1 MIDATPHVPTAPAP
15 TLTAPTVEPH
25 TKNGLSTSE
34 AATITGWIKEDLASG
49 KMTQAQADQAFAE
62 LNTPMEQRGPDTRT
76 HEEKELDK
84 HFPPGKQSDYRIA
97 YGLPG
102 QDVPMTPELK
112 QFDTT
117 TRTWLSEA
125 QFPRDVG
132 NSLVTAIAKT
142 AQHTK
147 DMTPDQLGHY
157 GYAEFAKLERAYGD
171 TLDDKLRAAGQMVEA
186 LDKKTSGLKSLLKS
200 KGLGDNALIASMLIQ
215 QAERWHARREA
226 QGTR

>member
-34 AATITGWIKEDLASG
+34 AATITGWIKADLASG

-112 QFDTT
+112 QFDQSA
-117 TRTWLSEA
+117 RAWLSGAE
-125 QFPRDVG
+125 FPRELG
-132 NSLVTAIAKT
+132 NSLVSTIEKVTRQTTAI
-142 AQHTK
+142 
-147 DMTPDQLGHY
+147 TPDQLEHY
-157 GYAEFAKLERAYGD
+157 AYAEFAKLGKAYG
-171 TLDDKLRAAGQMVEA
+171 LALEEKLRSAAVMIHA
-186 LDKKTSGLKSLLKS
+186 LDQKTPGLKNLLKS
-200 KGLGDNALIASMLIQ
+200 KGIGDSALVVAQLIQ
-215 QAERWHARREA
+215 QSERWHARRK
-226 QGTR
+226 GR